1 MYLGAEDDIA
11 ILLEDYPSGIVLTMV
26 KLDRCYTLTT
36 YVAYEGPSHRH
47 FFANFSEIFSI
58 SSP

>member
-11 ILLEDYPSGIVLTMV
+11 ILLEDYPSGKVLTMV
-26 KLDRCYTLTT
+26 KLDGCYTLTT
-36 YVAYEGPSHRH
+36 YVANEGSSHRH